1 MTAIGVDTHKA
12 SLAACAVDERG
23 AALAEMTFA
32 NHRAGHAA
40 LAAWATGLDPA
51 AVIGIEGSATYGAA
65 LARFLDAAGQPV
77 REVPPH
83 LTRRERIGTR
93 RPGKSDPGDALA
105 IARVTLREPSLP
117 PVRRADAT
125 RELQLLVEARE
136 DLVAEMTRTRNR
148 LHADLLVLLPGT
160 TGSLVGPRAL
170 STLARR
176 LRRCS
181 GLQAELAR
189 QRLRDLRRLTAAA
202 DRLETRIAT
211 RVAGH
216 PLLEIPGVGAL
227 IAAKLLG
234 EVGDVG
240 RFRSDDAFAA
250 LAGVAPR
257 PAQARCS
264 ACVSTAAAI
273 ASSTGRCIWRRW
285 CSCATTR
292 RRRPSWPASGP
303 RARASARPFA
313 ASSATWRGLCSGP
326 CSSVLRAWRWR
337 LDKIGAWQSGLPNQV
352 TR

>member
-51 AVIGIEGSATYGAA
+51 AVIGIKGSATYGAA
-65 LARFLDAAGQPV
+65 LARFLDAAGQAV

-250 LAGVAPR
+250 LAGVAPIPASSGQVQR
-257 PAQARCS
+257 MRLNRGGNRQLNRALYLAALVQLRHHPPAQAFVARKRAEGKSRREAIRCLKRHL
-264 ACVSTAAAI
+264 ARVVFRAMQLGAEGPTVAA
-273 ASSTGRCIWRRW
+273 
-285 CSCATTR
+285 
-292 RRRPSWPASGP
+292 
-303 RARASARPFA
+303 
-313 ASSATWRGLCSGP
+313 
-326 CSSVLRAWRWR
+326 
-337 LDKIGAWQSGLPNQV
+337 
-352 TR
+352 

>member
-65 LARFLDAAGQPV
+65 LARFLDAAGQAV

-250 LAGVAPR
+250 LAGVAPIPASSGQVQR
-257 PAQARCS
+257 MRLNRGGNRQLNRALYLAALVQLRHHPPAQAFVARKRAEGKSRREAIRCLKRHL
-264 ACVSTAAAI
+264 ARVVFRAMQLGTEGLAVAA
-273 ASSTGRCIWRRW
+273 
-285 CSCATTR
+285 
-292 RRRPSWPASGP
+292 
-303 RARASARPFA
+303 
-313 ASSATWRGLCSGP
+313 
-326 CSSVLRAWRWR
+326 
-337 LDKIGAWQSGLPNQV
+337 
-352 TR
+352 

>member
-65 LARFLDAAGQPV
+65 LARFLDAAGQAV

-105 IARVTLREPSLP
+105 IERVTLREPSLP

-250 LAGVAPR
+250 LAGVAPIPASSGQVQR
-257 PAQARCS
+257 MRLNRGGNRQLNRALYLAALVQLRHHPPAQAFVARKRAEGKSRREAIRCLKRHL
-264 ACVSTAAAI
+264 ARVVFRAMQLGAEGPTVAA
-273 ASSTGRCIWRRW
+273 
-285 CSCATTR
+285 
-292 RRRPSWPASGP
+292 
-303 RARASARPFA
+303 
-313 ASSATWRGLCSGP
+313 
-326 CSSVLRAWRWR
+326 
-337 LDKIGAWQSGLPNQV
+337 
-352 TR
+352 

>member
-1 MTAIGVDTHKA
+1 MTAIGIDTHKA

-32 NHRAGHAA
+32 NQRAGHAA

-65 LARFLDAAGQPV
+65 LARFLLGARQAV

-83 LTRRERIGTR
+83 LTRRERIRTR

-105 IARVTLREPSLP
+105 IARVTLREPNLP
-117 PVRRADAT
+117 PVRRADAS

-160 TGSLVGPRAL
+160 SGSLVGPRAL
-170 STLARR
+170 SALANR

-189 QRLRDLRRLTAAA
+189 ERLRDLRRLMVEA
-202 DRLETRIAT
+202 DRREARIAT

-216 PLLEIPGVGAL
+216 ALLEIPGVGAL

-240 RFRSDDAFAA
+240 RFRHDDAFAA
-250 LAGVAPR
+250 LAGVAPIPASSGQVQR
-257 PAQARCS
+257 MRLNRGGNRQLNRALYLVALVQLRHHPPAQAFVARKRAEGKSQREAIRCLKRHL
-264 ACVSTAAAI
+264 ARVVFRALQRGAEALAVAA
-273 ASSTGRCIWRRW
+273 
-285 CSCATTR
+285 
-292 RRRPSWPASGP
+292 
-303 RARASARPFA
+303 
-313 ASSATWRGLCSGP
+313 
-326 CSSVLRAWRWR
+326 
-337 LDKIGAWQSGLPNQV
+337 
-352 TR
+352 